1 MTGRWCCHRFLHS
14 PEFIMK
20 PKAVPLSPSLPVP
33 GDRLLRRS
41 ALAAFRSL
49 RAAGTRAL
57 AVPDL
62 FTLAVQD
69 VRDAWRES
77 ARPNV

>member
-1 MTGRWCCHRFLHS
+1 
-14 PEFIMK
+14 MK
-20 PKAVPLSPSLPVP
+20 TKAVPLSPSLPVP
-33 GDRLLRRS
+33 ADRLLRRS
-41 ALAAFRSL
+41 ALAAFRGL
-49 RAAGTRAL
+49 RAAGTRAR

>member
-1 MTGRWCCHRFLHS
+1 
-14 PEFIMK
+14 MK
-20 PKAVPLSPSLPVP
+20 TKAVPLSPSLPVP
-33 GDRLLRRS
+33 ADRLLRRS
-41 ALAAFRSL
+41 ALAAFRGL
-49 RAAGTRAL
+49 RAASIGAR